1 MKHLV
6 ITLLISLGLLLFT
19 HLSAGDSSQ
28 ALMTAAPVDTTG
40 EAGLDFDQQLLAIQQ
55 SWSVNNYQ
63 LQAAAQVV
71 AFEALL
77 AQTAQLTQDYPKR
90 AEAWVW
96 QGITQSTFAGIKG
109 GLGALSL
116 AKAAKKSLETAIDL
130 NPVVL
135 AGSALTSLGTL
146 YHKVPGWP
154 VGFGNKDK
162 ARVMLEKALEISP
175 NGIDANYF
183 YGEFLFDEGDYDLAM
198 RHLQLARQA
207 PARLGRELADA
218 ARQTEITELLQ
229 RLDFEQGKEKG

>member
-19 HLSAGDSSQ
+19 HMSAGDSSK
-28 ALMTAAPVDTTG
+28 ALMTAAPAQTTG
-40 EAGLDFDQQLLAIQQ
+40 EASLDFDQQLLAIQQ

-63 LQAAAQVV
+63 LQDAAQVT
-71 AFEALL
+71 AFETLL

-130 NPVVL
+130 DPVVL
-135 AGSALTSLGTL
+135 AGSAFTSLGTL

-229 RLDFEQGKEKG
+229 RLDAKRGKEKG